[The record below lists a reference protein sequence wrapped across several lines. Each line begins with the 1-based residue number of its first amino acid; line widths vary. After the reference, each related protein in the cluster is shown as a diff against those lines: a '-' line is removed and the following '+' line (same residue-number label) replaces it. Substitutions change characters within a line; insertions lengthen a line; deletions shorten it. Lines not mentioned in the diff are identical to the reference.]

1 MKASTAV
8 SLIAAALALHTAA
21 TQSAEWKPTST
32 VEMVVP
38 TSPGGAADQTGRLVQ
53 RLLQD
58 RVGSDITVLNK
69 GGAGGAVA
77 YAYLN
82 QKRDAGHY
90 LSLST
95 LNLVTNSIT
104 GLNPLGH
111 GDVTAICQLYGEYPV
126 IVVNA
131 DSQYKSGKD
140 LVARLRQDPAAASI
154 AFSPGLGG
162 ALHLATATVM
172 KAAGVDVKKLKIVV
186 TQSSADSITSLLGGH
201 VDVGVM
207 TPANVVPHL
216 QTGRLRV
223 LGIAAPKRMEGP
235 LAVVPTW
242 KEQGVPGVSAS
253 WRGVIGP
260 KGMNADQVRYWETHF
275 AQVVKSDEW
284 KRHLETNARTDE
296 FMGSRETARYYDA
309 QYKELRALLGSLGLA
324 K

>member
-1 MKASTAV
+1 MKASIAAI
-8 SLIAAALALHTAA
+8 LIAAALASPAA
-21 TQSAEWKPTST
+21 HSAEWKPTST

-69 GGAGGAVA
+69 GGAGGSVA
-77 YAYLN
+77 YTYLN
-82 QKRDAGHY
+82 QKRDPGHY

-104 GLNPLGH
+104 GLNPLRH
-111 GDVTAICQLYGEYPV
+111 DHVTPICQLYGEYPV
-126 IVVNA
+126 IVVKA
-131 DSQYKSGKD
+131 DSQYKSGRD
-140 LVARLRQDPAAASI
+140 LVTRLRQDPTAASI

-172 KAAGVDVKKLKIVV
+172 KAAGVDVKKLKLVV
-186 TQSSADSITSLLGGH
+186 TQSSAESITSLLGGH
-201 VDVGVM
+201 VEVGVM

-242 KEQGVPGVSAS
+242 QEQGVPGVSAS

-260 KGMNADQVRYWETHF
+260 KGMTADQVRYWETHF
-275 AQVVKSDEW
+275 AQIVKSDEW
-284 KRHLETNARTDE
+284 KRHLATNARTDE
-296 FMGSRETARYYDA
+296 FMGSSETARYYDA
-309 QYKELRALLGSLGLA
+309 QYKELRALLSSLGLA